1 MKGMTN
7 NQIIMNEA
15 AKLDPATLHAIA
27 TAHHTP
33 EQIAAMAA
41 NAVTTDENGDE
52 QPATIADVEIILAA
66 AELHTFD
73 HWKKEG
79 KSVKKGETHLIE
91 CYLWKYTTR
100 PSKAQ
105 REAAEAEGKEAAPA
119 PHFYPTKSHLFSCL
133 QVHDAKQAPAGR
145 FGSVAAIMEYN
156 KKLAAER
163 KAAKAAAEQTASTPA
178 PIITEEHHE
187 LPELVHVD
195 PLPTKKA
202 SKPAATKKP
211 APDALRKAEREAK
224 AAFLAVPETD
234 RKGQA
239 AALDAWRKTRKA
251 VEDAKQ
257 APAAVAAPDEAPVK
271 QLDFESIAAGL
282 NVKKITAYLKGQ
294 AKSRNAVRITCQS
307 GSVYIITGY
316 AAFKLPAI
324 LYRDVIQ
331 PVTMQDAPADGV
343 TIVSSDAGFVVN
355 DPHQLTAAQ
364 MFQKFSA
371 CKEEVKRT
379 SILQE
384 VEAKG
389 KVWGTFRMFRN
400 GSRPIMIN
408 SEYDAFVDH
417 HEFVYHGSNN
427 PLSPILATDTADPK
441 RAAVAVLIAP
451 MKANDEI
458 QQVCN
463 RLFA

>member
-133 QVHDAKQAPAGR
+133 QVHDAKQAPAAR
-145 FGSVAAIMEYN
+145 FSSTAEIIAYN

-163 KAAKAAAEQTASTPA
+163 KAAKEAATKAAAEQP
-178 PIITEEHHE
+178 
-187 LPELVHVD
+187 
-195 PLPTKKA
+195 A
-202 SKPAATKKP
+202 SKPAPEIIPASVADKKP
-211 APDALRKAEREAK
+211 GSWKKCSFYAVCTTPQNPTSHAEKRDGYTDGVFNYYALHLGKATIWYAVHPAYGVSIGPGQNSRSAAK
-224 AAFLAVPETD
+224 TAAFELLESVAKMEKTPSERLKNCAAMV
-234 RKGQA
+234 A
-239 AALDAWRKTRKA
+239 AA
-251 VEDAKQ
+251 Q
-257 APAAVAAPDEAPVK
+257 
-271 QLDFESIAAGL
+271 
-282 NVKKITAYLKGQ
+282 
-294 AKSRNAVRITCQS
+294 NA
-307 GSVYIITGY
+307 
-316 AAFKLPAI
+316 
-324 LYRDVIQ
+324 
-331 PVTMQDAPADGV
+331 
-343 TIVSSDAGFVVN
+343 
-355 DPHQLTAAQ
+355 
-364 MFQKFSA
+364 
-371 CKEEVKRT
+371 
-379 SILQE
+379 
-384 VEAKG
+384 
-389 KVWGTFRMFRN
+389 
-400 GSRPIMIN
+400 
-408 SEYDAFVDH
+408 
-417 HEFVYHGSNN
+417 
-427 PLSPILATDTADPK
+427 
-441 RAAVAVLIAP
+441 
-451 MKANDEI
+451 
-458 QQVCN
+458 
-463 RLFA
+463 